1 MIRFASPGWLFALL
15 LVAPLAFW
23 LERDL
28 RRRAFL
34 LDRLAEGSLLR
45 RLGAG
50 GDPSLA
56 RRRRLA
62 PLALVFL
69 LLALARPQLGQQAGR
84 TQSEAAQIMLVLD
97 VSASMLAADLAPN
110 RLERA
115 KLEIQD
121 LMTRLEGDQ
130 FGLVLFAGAAF
141 VQCPLTVDT
150 AMVQDFLDLAEPRTI
165 SRPGTALA
173 SAIEAA
179 LGGFDAQRESQKVII
194 VFTDGE
200 DPDSDPAEA
209 ARLAVAQGARIY
221 TVGFGTLAGA
231 AVPELDSNGQVSGN
245 ILGADGQPVLSRP
258 DEALLTRLATAGQG
272 RFQRAGAVGQAAAA
286 LSGQLADLRRD
297 PLAGAGARQP
307 IERFTWPLAMA
318 LLLLLAAEWPPA
330 REKDA

>member
-1 MIRFASPGWLFALL
+1 MIRFASPWWLFALP
-15 LVAPLAFW
+15 LVALLALW

-34 LDRLAEGSLLR
+34 LARLADGALLR

-62 PLALVFL
+62 PLAMVFL
-69 LLALARPQLGQQAGR
+69 FLALARPQLGQQATR
-84 TQSEAAQIMLVLD
+84 SQSEAAQIMLVLD

-121 LMTRLEGDQ
+121 LMARMEGDQ

-173 SAIEAA
+173 AAVEAA

-200 DPDSDPAEA
+200 DPDGDPAEA

-221 TVGFGTLAGA
+221 TVGFGTATGA
-231 AVPELDSNGQVSGN
+231 AVPELDQNGQVTGN
-245 ILGADGQPVLSRP
+245 ILDEGGRPVLSRP
-258 DEALLTRLATAGQG
+258 DEALLTRLAAEGQG
-272 RFQRAGAVGQAAAA
+272 RFLRAGAVGQAAAA
-286 LSGQLADLRRD
+286 LDAQLADLRRD

-307 IERFTWPLAMA
+307 IERFTWPLALA
-318 LLLLLAAEWPPA
+318 FLLLLAAEWPPA
-330 REKDA
+330 RGRDA

>member
-141 VQCPLTVDT
+141 V
-150 AMVQDFLDLAEPRTI
+150 
-165 SRPGTALA
+165 
-173 SAIEAA
+173 AIA
-179 LGGFDAQRESQKVII
+179 V
-194 VFTDGE
+194 TDKGE
-200 DPDSDPAEA
+200 
-209 ARLAVAQGARIY
+209 
-221 TVGFGTLAGA
+221 
-231 AVPELDSNGQVSGN
+231 
-245 ILGADGQPVLSRP
+245 
-258 DEALLTRLATAGQG
+258 
-272 RFQRAGAVGQAAAA
+272 
-286 LSGQLADLRRD
+286 LADDPRKTRTTRCPQGDLR
-297 PLAGAGARQP
+297 
-307 IERFTWPLAMA
+307 
-318 LLLLLAAEWPPA
+318 
-330 REKDA
+330 